1 MEKNEPPSAFHAIV
15 HGMVQGVGF
24 RYWARG
30 IAAGLHLTGW
40 VRNLDDGTV
49 EIYCE
54 GGRKPLD
61 DFALLLKKGPPGARV
76 EHVDLGPRKPQGVYN
91 RFSIIV

>member
-1 MEKNEPPSAFHAIV
+1 MATKVPPSAFHAIV

-30 IAAGLHLTGW
+30 AAAGLRLTGW
-40 VRNLDDGTV
+40 VRNLNDGTV

-54 GGRKPLD
+54 GAKESLD
-61 DFALLLKKGPPGARV
+61 DFARLLQAGPPGARV
-76 EHVDLGPRKPQGVYN
+76 ERVDLHARTPQGTYN